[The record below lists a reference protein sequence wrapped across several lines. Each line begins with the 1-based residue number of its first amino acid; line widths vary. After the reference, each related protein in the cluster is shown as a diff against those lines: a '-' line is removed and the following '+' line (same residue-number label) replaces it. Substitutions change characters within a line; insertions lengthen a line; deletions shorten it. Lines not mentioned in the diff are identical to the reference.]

1 MKLEILIKDIQ
12 PISVIGAR
20 DREVMGVVCD
30 SRHVRS
36 GYLFVAVPG
45 VKLDGCSFVED
56 AIDRGAA
63 AIVSEVEV
71 KAKKDVTC
79 LRVADARYAL
89 ARLACTLNGDPADQM
104 QMIGITGT
112 NGKTTTAYMIKNI
125 LAADGQSP
133 GLIGTVE
140 YIIGARVIPASRTTP
155 DAPALQGMFAQMI
168 TAGCRSA
175 VMEVSSHALVQKRTA
190 GIDFDVGIFTNLTQ
204 DHLDYHRTM
213 ENYYE
218 AKALLFQSLGKGKK
232 HATAVLNLE
241 DTWGR
246 QLSRLPDLAADVLTY
261 GLSPEAAVRAEELEL
276 GPGGSMF
283 RLRTPWGAVKVATK
297 LMGRFN
303 VYNAMAAAA
312 ACGALGTDMKVVAA
326 ALSSMTSVPGRL
338 EEVKTGKGFQVF
350 VDYAHTDDA
359 LGHVLRTLREIAR
372 GRLIVVFGCGGNR
385 DRTKRPVM
393 GRVAA
398 ELADHAILTSD
409 NPRNEDPGRIIAE
422 IQEGFKGKSN
432 FQIQEDRAE
441 AIKTAIAMAGKG
453 DVVLIAGKGHE
464 NFQEF
469 ASRSLPFDD
478 RQIVKRC
485 L

>member
-1 MKLEILIKDIQ
+1 
-12 PISVIGAR
+12 
-20 DREVMGVVCD
+20 
-30 SRHVRS
+30 
-36 GYLFVAVPG
+36 
-45 VKLDGCSFVED
+45 
-56 AIDRGAA
+56 
-63 AIVSEVEV
+63 
-71 KAKKDVTC
+71 
-79 LRVADARYAL
+79 
-89 ARLACTLNGDPADQM
+89 
-104 QMIGITGT
+104 
-112 NGKTTTAYMIKNI
+112 
-125 LAADGQSP
+125 
-133 GLIGTVE
+133 
-140 YIIGARVIPASRTTP
+140 VIPASRTTP